1 MKTLIFGF
9 LRGLK
14 SIFWLLA
21 RLFGR
26 KRKFKKDELAKKQ
39 RAYVRNFSSGRL
51 KNISY
56 QKGLGKSKKKDKRK
70 FSKDKA

>member
-1 MKTLIFGF
+1 MRNVFLGF

-14 SIFWLLA
+14 SLFWLLA
-21 RLFGR
+21 RLFGK
-26 KRKFKKDELAKKQ
+26 KRKFKTNEREKKL
-39 RAYVRNFSSGRL
+39 RAYVLNFSPGRL

-56 QKGLGKSKKKDKRK
+56 QKALGKKKKKNKRK